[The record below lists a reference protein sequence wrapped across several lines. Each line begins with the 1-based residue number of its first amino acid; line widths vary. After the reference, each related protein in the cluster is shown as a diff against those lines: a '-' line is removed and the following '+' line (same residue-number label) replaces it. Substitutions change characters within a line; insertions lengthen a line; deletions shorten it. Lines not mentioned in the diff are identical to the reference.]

1 MQLIWISGS
10 TSSMKQIR
18 ITRRT
23 VIKIALLSF
32 SVFILIGMSIHFF
45 GFRVAIR
52 FNPEMAKE
60 MGGVISR
67 KEMDDLEVIYQQK
80 ILDIQTQLPMIENK
94 ILALKNLKDQFAEL
108 SIPTTPNN

>member
-18 ITRRT
+18 ITRKT

-67 KEMDDLEVIYQQK
+67 KEMDDLEVIYRQK
-80 ILDIQTQLPMIENK
+80 IQDIQTQLPMIENK
-94 ILALKNLKDQFAEL
+94 ILALKDLKDQFAEL
-108 SIPTTPNN
+108 SIPTTPKN

>member
-1 MQLIWISGS
+1 
-10 TSSMKQIR
+10 
-18 ITRRT
+18 
-23 VIKIALLSF
+23 
-32 SVFILIGMSIHFF
+32 
-45 GFRVAIR
+45 
-52 FNPEMAKE
+52 

-80 ILDIQTQLPMIENK
+80 IQDIQTQLPMIENK

>member
-18 ITRRT
+18 ITRKT

-32 SVFILIGMSIHFF
+32 GVFILIGMSIHFF
-45 GFRVAIR
+45 GYRVAIR

-67 KEMDDLEVIYQQK
+67 KEMDDLEIIYQQK
-80 ILDIQTQLPMIENK
+80 IQDIQSKLPMIESK
-94 ILALKNLKDQFAEL
+94 ILTLKNLKDQFAEL
-108 SIPTTPNN
+108 SIPATPKN

>member
-10 TSSMKQIR
+10 TSSMKQIK
-18 ITRRT
+18 ITRKT

-52 FNPEMAKE
+52 FNPEMAKQ
-60 MGGVISR
+60 MGGGHFPQGDGWFR
-67 KEMDDLEVIYQQK
+67 THLPAENP
-80 ILDIQTQLPMIENK
+80 DIPD
-94 ILALKNLKDQFAEL
+94 A
-108 SIPTTPNN
+108 TPHDWEQNPYS

>member
-10 TSSMKQIR
+10 TSSMKQIK
-18 ITRRT
+18 ITRKT

-52 FNPEMAKE
+52 FNGTLRDWVLPVIEM
-60 MGGVISR
+60 
-67 KEMDDLEVIYQQK
+67 
-80 ILDIQTQLPMIENK
+80 LPRSSKVVMS
-94 ILALKNLKDQFAEL
+94 L
-108 SIPTTPNN
+108 S